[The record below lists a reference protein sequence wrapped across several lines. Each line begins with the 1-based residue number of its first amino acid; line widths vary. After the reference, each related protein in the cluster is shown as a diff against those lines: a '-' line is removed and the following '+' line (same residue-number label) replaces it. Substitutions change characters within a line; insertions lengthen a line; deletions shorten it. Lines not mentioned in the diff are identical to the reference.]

1 VPLVLLVPYAA
12 AQAPPTTLKERI
24 KLLDWRRIGNTN
36 LELGLAGIASGPVNR
51 VWFSP
56 SGDQLFVRCRRVT
69 YTTSDFERWSPASAE
84 APSPSAAS
92 APTTPEP
99 GAIVRQAQSDRMYAA
114 GRNAW
119 RSDDGGINWRN
130 VTSYQGKSIL
140 GEALADLA
148 VSPAN
153 PDDIVVA
160 GGSGV
165 WRSLD
170 GGLSW
175 ISINHGLPNLPV
187 RKLTISPQGGVRIQ
201 IDGMNA
207 AEWLPG
213 ERVAW
218 RAIGDSA
225 ALLESYLRNRASQAL
240 RAEVTAFAS
249 SGRIQYAGSSDG
261 RLFVSDD
268 NWRTVQTFPTGN
280 SASVARIIADARDP
294 KFAVAVLGGTGRA
307 RVLRTNNGGAFWEDL
322 SEGLPAAILHS
333 VAADR
338 ASGSLYVAGDLGIFY
353 AHGDL
358 TGPLSMPWVPV
369 RSMKDA
375 AAVDVALDA
384 SASQLYAAFEGEG
397 VFASMAPHR
406 LRDPRVLSAGDLQM
420 RHAAP
425 GALLSVAGSRVTSA
439 WSEAGQVPVLSAAET
454 QSQVQVPFG
463 AEGDSIQLFVEANQG
478 RLAFEMPLRKT
489 APSIFVDRD
498 GLPLVMNADSGLM
511 LDAGTPA
518 RSGSRLQIFATGL
531 GRVQPDW
538 PAGVPAPSEE
548 PPKVA
553 GRIRVLLDREE
564 VPVTRAMLAPGYV
577 GLYLVEIQLP
587 EVVNLG
593 PAELY
598 VEMEGQESNRVRI
611 FLER

>member
-1 VPLVLLVPYAA
+1 V
-12 AQAPPTTLKERI
+12 AQTPSATLKDRI

-36 LELGLAGIASGPVNR
+36 LELGLAGIASGPVKR
-51 VWFSP
+51 VWFSQ
-56 SGDQLFVRCRRVT
+56 SGDQLFARCLKGT
-69 YTTSDFERWSPASAE
+69 YTTTDFERWIPVDAE
-84 APSPSAAS
+84 PPPQIAAS
-92 APTTPEP
+92 APRTPEP
-99 GAIVRQAQSDRMYAA
+99 GALLRQSQSEKMYAI
-114 GRNAW
+114 GKNAW
-119 RSDDGGINWRN
+119 RSEDGGINWRN
-130 VTSYQGKSIL
+130 VTSYQGQSIL
-140 GEALADLA
+140 GEALADIA
-148 VSPAN
+148 VSPSN

-175 ISINHGLPNLPV
+175 MSLNYGLPNLPV

-218 RAIGDSA
+218 RAVGDSA
-225 ALLESYLRNRASQAL
+225 ALGESYLRNRASQAL
-240 RAEVTAFAS
+240 RTEVTAFAV
-249 SGRIQYAGSSDG
+249 SGRTLYAGSADG

-268 NWRTVQTFPTGN
+268 GWRTVQTFPTGN
-280 SASVARIIADARDP
+280 SAAVARIVVDPRDA
-294 KFAVAVLGGTGRA
+294 KFAVAVLGGTGRG
-307 RVLRTNNGGAFWEDL
+307 RVLRTNNGGTFWEDL
-322 SEGLPAAILHS
+322 SEGLPATTVYS

-338 ASGSLYVAGDLGIFY
+338 SSGSIYLATDRGIYFAY
-353 AHGDL
+353 GEL
-358 TGPLSMPWVPV
+358 NGPLSTPWVLV

-375 AAVDVALDA
+375 GAVDVALDE
-384 SASQLYAAFEGEG
+384 SASQLYAAFEGYG
-397 VFASMAPHR
+397 VYASMAPHR

-454 QSQVQVPFG
+454 QSQVQIPFG

-478 RLAFEMPLRKT
+478 RLAFDMPLRKT
-489 APSIFVDRD
+489 SPSIFVDRD

-538 PAGVPAPSEE
+538 PAGVPAPGDA

-553 GRIRVLLDREE
+553 GNIRVLLDREE
-564 VPVTRAMLAPGYV
+564 VPVTRAILAPGYV

-587 EVVNLG
+587 EIVNLG